1 MTTKSPFKD
10 IIVEDKEKELRE
22 HKKKQKS
29 IGIATKTL
37 NRLPIFEPSL
47 KPQFRERTFENTY
60 GRVFVRGRLGQSH
73 KNLLE
78 VLLYKRKAY
87 SSRKD
92 EEGNRCFEVLY
103 SEYDVRKYLSEG
115 AAYSQE
121 RYESLIED
129 LKQAYIEIETKDLT
143 VKGELIMDKTLST
156 IYGKQTK
163 SNLPNLKGE
172 EIPYAV
178 LRFGAVLNLLISKE
192 LKFSYNPKPI
202 TQLDSGISQAVVR
215 FLLTH
220 KRHPKAGYHLKALL
234 ENLTKNIEGQAWKD
248 IRRVL
253 KKDANKLESLGVV
266 IDFKK
271 DRLFVINNKIAIGC

>member
-1 MTTKSPFKD
+1 MKSPFKD
-10 IIVEDKEKELRE
+10 IAEDKEKELRE
-22 HKKKQKS
+22 HRKKQRDIGVTTKS
-29 IGIATKTL
+29 L

-47 KPQFRERTFENTY
+47 KPQFRERTFENTH

-73 KNLLE
+73 KNVLE
-78 VLLYKRKAY
+78 VILYKRKAY

-92 EEGNRCFEVLY
+92 EEGNRYFEVLY
-103 SEYDVRKYLSEG
+103 SEYEVKKHMSRGTTYNKEG
-115 AAYSQE
+115 YQ
-121 RYESLIED
+121 SLIED
-129 LKQAYIEIETKDLT
+129 MKQAYIEIETKELT
-143 VKGELIMDKTLST
+143 VKGELIMDKTLSNR
-156 IYGKQTK
+156 YSKQTK

-178 LRFGAVLNLLISKE
+178 LKLGAVLNLLISKE
-192 LKFSYNPKPI
+192 LKFPYDPKPI